1 MVAYEGVPLHSAYFA
16 KLWYEIYHTEVSILE
31 FILAETLKQLVKLGE
46 NTDLT
51 KASKCCVGCNRLKA
65 AYCKVK
71 TVLTCLAS

>member
-51 KASKCCVGCNRLKA
+51 KASKC
-65 AYCKVK
+65 
-71 TVLTCLAS
+71 